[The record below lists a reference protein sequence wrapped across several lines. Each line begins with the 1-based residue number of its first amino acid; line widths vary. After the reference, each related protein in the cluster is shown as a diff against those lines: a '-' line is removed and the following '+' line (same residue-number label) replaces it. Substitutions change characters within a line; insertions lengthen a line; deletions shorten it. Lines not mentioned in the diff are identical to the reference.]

1 MGGGFGGRAS
11 IAGHT
16 RRTTGVVKRV
26 CVAVVCSALDGEIV
40 VTVGTIWCVCV
51 GRSQNLLKEERLAGA
66 SLIIFANKQDLAGA
80 LSMADIAKVLELD
93 KIVKY
98 VSASVV
104 LPARFS
110 LICVDGVRESQARY
124 ETLTL
129 CGECV
134 LNMVASFEACSRH
147 WHIQACSAVT
157 GDGLIDGM
165 HWLVSDI
172 SSRIFMLD

>member
-1 MGGGFGGRAS
+1 MGRGGTANHPFVLEELLRVVRRPDMGGGFGGRAS

-16 RRTTGVVKRV
+16 RRTTGAVKRV
-26 CVAVVCSALDGEIV
+26 CVAVVCSALDVEFAVAI
-40 VTVGTIWCVCV
+40 GTIWCVCV
-51 GRSQNLLKEERLAGA
+51 GRLQNLLKEERLAGA

-110 LICVDGVRESQARY
+110 LICVDGVE
-124 ETLTL
+124 
-129 CGECV
+129 G
-134 LNMVASFEACSRH
+134 VAGS
-147 WHIQACSAVT
+147 V
-157 GDGLIDGM
+157 
-165 HWLVSDI
+165 
-172 SSRIFMLD
+172 